1 MWTTL
6 ALMSALSCAP
16 AQTGQLE
23 LKNPRFTYGL
33 LGQERKDSNFLPGD
47 MVVLSFDIEGLKVKP
62 DGNVRYSMALKLFSH
77 KKNKNVFERDA
88 QEFIQSASLGGSHLP
103 GFVMHALQPDTEPGD
118 YTMRVDIK
126 DVQGNTAQKLER
138 KFTLKPLTFA
148 IVNPGFVY
156 LFMEDNQAGT
166 SPKFAP
172 PLAVPGQNLM
182 LHFSTVGFAEAGEKN
197 QPKVSVKAVIQD
209 EAGKPVL
216 EKPITGK
223 VTEYPE
229 EYRKLKFLPFQ
240 VPIQV
245 NRSGKYKVLLTATDE
260 ISGKTTTFT
269 PLDLTVLDVK

>member
-6 ALMSALSCAP
+6 ALMSALSYTP
-16 AQTGQLE
+16 AQSGGLE

-62 DGNVRYSMALKLFSH
+62 DGNVNYSMALKLFNH
-77 KKNKNVFERDA
+77 KKNKYVFERDPTTWT
-88 QEFIQSASLGGSHLP
+88 SVNSLGGSRLP
-103 GFVMHALQPDTEPGD
+103 AFVMHAIHPDTEPGD
-118 YTMRVDIK
+118 YTMRVDVK
-126 DVQGNTAQKLER
+126 DIQGNTTQKLER

-156 LFMEDNQAGT
+156 LFMDENQAGAA
-166 SPKFAP
+166 PKYAP
-172 PLAVPGQNLM
+172 PVAVPGQNLM

-197 QPKVSVKAVIQD
+197 QPKVSVKAEIQD
-209 EAGKPVL
+209 ESGKAVL
-216 EKPITGK
+216 DKPITGK

-229 EYRKLKFLPFQ
+229 EFRKLKFLPFQ

-245 NRSGKYKVLLTATDE
+245 NRSGKYKVVLTATDE
-260 ISGKTTTFT
+260 VSGKTTTFT